1 MICPLRSGGARIC
14 GARSSTDGRNGAR
27 RRCPVGPLLVSRA
40 YDSPSPFVRR
50 ACLDIGTALPSWQH
64 SKKRLFLLRRFVGRM
79 GSRRRFIDK
88 ICCMKAYLHRRTSVP
103 CLGVSVC
110 ACSGE
115 HVEMCTALF
124 TLAVC
129 AVVTGLRQFLPRVTI
144 VRALSLLVV
153 PGWPW
158 GRAAC
163 LRLAYAGLSRRRHS
177 RGTCLSTRRICRFTT
192 LVSAMICHSA
202 SLFLCRVGRM
212 CYREAAGDRRLPA
225 PGPATLGGFTL
236 HLCLGGVGQM
246 CGARCSN
253 VLRPAAVAVGPPF
266 QSILSSSVRRG

>member
-1 MICPLRSGGARIC
+1 M
-14 GARSSTDGRNGAR
+14 
-27 RRCPVGPLLVSRA
+27 GPLLVSRA

-64 SKKRLFLLRRFVGRM
+64 SKKRLFLLRRFVGRR

-88 ICCMKAYLHRRTSVP
+88 ICCMKAYLRRRTSVP

-115 HVEMCTALF
+115 HVEMRTALF

-202 SLFLCRVGRM
+202 SFFLCRVGRM
-212 CYREAAGDRRLPA
+212 CYREAAGDCAWASHAGGGSHCTYAWEVLDRCAA
-225 PGPATLGGFTL
+225 PDAAMSCALLLSRGPALSKYPLLF
-236 HLCLGGVGQM
+236 CQ
-246 CGARCSN
+246 AR
-253 VLRPAAVAVGPPF
+253 VPRVTFRPESAEN
-266 QSILSSSVRRG
+266 SRS

>member
-1 MICPLRSGGARIC
+1 M
-14 GARSSTDGRNGAR
+14 
-27 RRCPVGPLLVSRA
+27 
-40 YDSPSPFVRR
+40 
-50 ACLDIGTALPSWQH
+50 PSWQH
-64 SKKRLFLLRRFVGRM
+64 SKKRLFLLRRFVGRR

-88 ICCMKAYLHRRTSVP
+88 ICCMKAYLHRRTSVL

-115 HVEMCTALF
+115 YVEMRTALF

-202 SLFLCRVGRM
+202 SLFLCRVVECVIGRPQVTGA
-212 CYREAAGDRRLPA
+212 CLRLGQPRW
-225 PGPATLGGFTL
+225 GGFTL
-236 HLCLGGVGQM
+236 HLCLGGIGQM

-253 VLRPAAVAVGPPF
+253 VLRPAAVAWARPFKVSSPLLSAAGP
-266 QSILSSSVRRG
+266 QGHIQTRK

>member
-1 MICPLRSGGARIC
+1 
-14 GARSSTDGRNGAR
+14 
-27 RRCPVGPLLVSRA
+27 
-40 YDSPSPFVRR
+40 
-50 ACLDIGTALPSWQH
+50 
-64 SKKRLFLLRRFVGRM
+64 M

-115 HVEMCTALF
+115 HVEMRTALF

-225 PGPATLGGFTL
+225 PRPATLGGVHTAPMPGRYWTDVRRQMQQ
-236 HLCLGGVGQM
+236 CLAP
-246 CGARCSN
+246 CCCR
-253 VLRPAAVAVGPPF
+253 VGPPF
-266 QSILSSSVRRG
+266 QSILSSSVRRGSPGSNSDQKSAETHDHES